1 MCLCLVTGGGCGY
14 AGLGAVLGW
23 RVCVCV
29 CVSKYVCVRVR
40 MYVGVCDVMRCSVV
54 WQSQRMCGERKRISL
69 CVAGFS
75 ISCKKRHVAPRDGFQ
90 EREKVAFRD
99 SK

>member
-1 MCLCLVTGGGCGY
+1 M
-14 AGLGAVLGW
+14 
-23 RVCVCV
+23 
-29 CVSKYVCVRVR
+29 SKYVCVRVR